1 MNFSWFDEGK
11 DFAMTEEVTQ
21 RSSSKYLKNTHKEH
35 EKCDRLLLQNAI
47 IQKQS
52 AVDHRI
58 KQILD
63 ISDQVD

>member
-1 MNFSWFDEGK
+1 
-11 DFAMTEEVTQ
+11 MTEEVTQ

-35 EKCDRLLLQNAI
+35 EKCDRLLLQNAL

>member
-35 EKCDRLLLQNAI
+35 EKCDRLLLQNA
-47 IQKQS
+47 
-52 AVDHRI
+52 VDHRI